1 MNEYNHLEI
10 QNQEKTLEYLKCIIK
25 AVEKTKSVGIK
36 CEIETA
42 KAREAMLSNDK
53 NEMWRVLQEYI
64 REYRDKIVKTNIAV
78 IVPVDKNI
86 YEQLT
91 IQQVQMQL
99 QIMIGFIYRYEA
111 IHSTA
116 KETIKKS
123 LEKIL
128 ESSGK
133 FSKREIKLFIM

>member
-10 QNQEKTLEYLKCIIK
+10 QNQEKTSEYLKCLVK
-25 AVEKTKSVGIK
+25 AVEKTKTVGMK
-36 CEIETA
+36 CEIKTA
-42 KAREAMLSNDK
+42 KAREAMFSNDK
-53 NEMWRVLQEYI
+53 NKMWRVLQEYI
-64 REYRDKIVKTNIAV
+64 REYRDKIAKTNIAV
-78 IVPVDKNI
+78 IVPIDKNAF
-86 YEQLT
+86 EQLT
-91 IQQVQMQL
+91 IEQVQMQL

-133 FSKREIKLFIM
+133 FNKREIEILLL